1 MISKR
6 IRLEEIK
13 QKLKRLKEEVKCKY
27 FDPDTGICYDEKYN
41 VLDIEGN
48 IYDPDSGKPPK
59 CASGYYFDKGKGK
72 CMPLKKES
80 ARLREYTPS
89 IYTQG
94 SGSKKRK
101 KIRKSGRL
109 YTVSEILY
117 PYPYYPNY
125 YNPNYV
131 DYYDDQ
137 GDDTDIDTSVD
148 TSIDS
153 GVDSGLGEVSLGE
166 AKRIIEDEIL
176 KENYIDTQDFWF
188 RKKKITE
195 LNGKIEKIYR
205 EKGYVLIKDIYDIL
219 SENSARRLHLL

>member
-1 MISKR
+1 
-6 IRLEEIK
+6 
-13 QKLKRLKEEVKCKY
+13 
-27 FDPDTGICYDEKYN
+27 
-41 VLDIEGN
+41 
-48 IYDPDSGKPPK
+48 
-59 CASGYYFDKGKGK
+59 
-72 CMPLKKES
+72 
-80 ARLREYTPS
+80 
-89 IYTQG
+89 
-94 SGSKKRK
+94 
-101 KIRKSGRL
+101 
-109 YTVSEILY
+109 
-117 PYPYYPNY
+117 
-125 YNPNYV
+125 
-131 DYYDDQ
+131 
-137 GDDTDIDTSVD
+137 VD

>member
-59 CASGYYFDKGKGK
+59 CASGYYFDKKKGK

-80 ARLREYTPS
+80 ARLRKYTPS

-101 KIRKSGRL
+101 KITGRL
-109 YTVSEILY
+109 YSEIL
-117 PYPYYPNY
+117 YPYYPNY

-137 GDDTDIDTSVD
+137 GDDTDIDTN

-153 GVDSGLGEVSLGE
+153 GVGEVSLGE

-219 SENSARRLHLL
+219 SEN